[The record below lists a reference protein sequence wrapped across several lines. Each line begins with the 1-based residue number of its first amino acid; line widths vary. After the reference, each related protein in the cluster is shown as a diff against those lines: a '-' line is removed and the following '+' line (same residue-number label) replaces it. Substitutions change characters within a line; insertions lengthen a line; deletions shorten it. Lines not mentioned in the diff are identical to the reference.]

1 MSELNI
7 YQRVNKVM
15 KEVEYVQK
23 DSSVST
29 GGGSYKAVSHD
40 MVLAVLRK
48 SMVGHGIVVQA
59 ECLRSSLIQEKA
71 VKADGDKGHKMH
83 LYSGDYAVHFVNVD
97 NPEDRLSVTVNA
109 HANDNGDKAPGKAMS
124 YAVKYA
130 MLKTFSLETGE
141 DDEARFSD
149 PYTEEQFAVYH
160 ELVETKK
167 AYEFFLFV
175 STLPP
180 ETSAALYNSFPD
192 GKKSQ
197 GKKAVNALETEGQ
210 GAFMNVV
217 GAVKQC
223 LADQD
228 ISVTEITDEMGP
240 VEKQYLAKHLSDFE
254 INQLKK
260 IKEAQK

>member
-48 SMVGHGIVVQA
+48 SMVKAGIVVEVDCLHA
-59 ECLRSSLIQEKA
+59 EMLQEKA
-71 VKADGDKGHKMH
+71 PKAEGDKGYKMH
-83 LYSGDYAVHFVNVD
+83 LYSGKYLVAFVNVD
-97 NPEDRLSVTVNA
+97 DPKDRMKVTVNA
-109 HANDNGDKAPGKAMS
+109 HANDSGDKAPGKAMS

-149 PYTEEQFAVYH
+149 PYTAEQLAVYH
-160 ELVETKK
+160 DLIETSK
-167 AYEFFLFV
+167 AYEFYLFM
-175 STLPP
+175 STVPP
-180 ETSAALYNSFPD
+180 ETAAALHNSFPD
-192 GKKSQ
+192 GKKAQ
-197 GKKAVNALETEGQ
+197 GKKRANSLFSEGND
-210 GAFMNVV
+210 AFMETVDE
-217 GAVKQC
+217 VKGR
-223 LADQD
+223 LDSQD
-228 ISVTEITDEMGP
+228 ISVTEITDEMGS
-240 VEKQYLAKHLSDFE
+240 VEKQFLAKHLSDFE